1 MGKLVDNRLDQF
13 NTVFNLSSTPSSVS
27 DNLKQT
33 LQYKINDEFQ
43 FASDVYTIQEEQTS
57 GKLDWQN
64 LSVRITHVLSDKNTS
79 DTKKSDDWR
88 NIIFKDITHY
98 YALGIRYQ
106 FDSNTWI
113 TVQSDIYHYPTASAI
128 IRRCDSTLKWYD
140 TNHTLIEEPVMID
153 YDMRLTKFLFG
164 TEIILPQGHIKI
176 YAQYNS
182 NTQKIS
188 MDQRFVLG
196 SQLYKIDYIND
207 FIRKNTYDKNSVPL
221 IYFTAFLDQKNLA
234 VDDMVNQIAN
244 GLNQPTPSPTPVTG
258 NYISPSDVTSILQ
271 GTTQQYSVFHYVD
284 SVSDTNTFA
293 ISSSGALNSFY
304 TLNIVDGNHFEVTSL
319 GYTSTKLLITCT
331 NNTDQ
336 STIQINITLKGLW

>member
-1 MGKLVDNRLDQF
+1 MGKVLDNRLDGF
-13 NTVFNLSSTPSSVS
+13 NAIFNLSPSSVS

-43 FASDVYTIQEEQTS
+43 FASDVFKIQEEKTP
-57 GKLDWQN
+57 GLLDWQD
-64 LSVRITHVLSDKNTS
+64 LEVRILHVLADKNTS
-79 DTKKSDDWR
+79 DKKNDDWR
-88 NIIFKDITHY
+88 QIIFKDISHY

-106 FDSNTWI
+106 FDNNTWI

-128 IRRCDSTLKWYD
+128 VRRCDSTLKWYD
-140 TNHTLIEEPVMID
+140 SNHTLIEEPVMID
-153 YDMRLTKFLFG
+153 YDMQLTKFLFG
-164 TEIILPQGHIKI
+164 TEIILPQSHIKI

-182 NTQKIS
+182 NTQKIGI
-188 MDQRFVLG
+188 DQRFVLG

-221 IYFTAFLDQKNLA
+221 IYFTAYLDQKNLA

-331 NNTDQ
+331 NNIDQ
-336 STIQINITLKGLW
+336 SKVSISINIRGVL